1 MGVRYCRQDSLRP
14 RRNILS
20 SAFPSARV
28 RLASVLFALVII
40 GGCGGDDAQTVGLQL
55 PDFTQLVER
64 AEPAV
69 VNISVVPSNK
79 PAVRSDRS
87 SPGDAPDSPGDS
99 DGGSPSDQFQDW
111 FHRFFGPDQD
121 PDAPPPGAIPHG
133 SLGSGFII
141 SSDGYILTNNHVIS
155 EKGQIIVKLGD
166 KRQLVAKRVGGDA
179 YSDIAL
185 LKVDAKGLPT
195 VKIGDVNA
203 LKVGAWVVA
212 IGSPFGFE
220 TSVTAGIVSAKSR
233 SLSGDQYVP
242 FLQTDVAINPGNS
255 GGPLFNLK
263 GEVVGVNSQIYSRTG
278 GYQGVSFAIPIDV
291 AMNAVKQL
299 RENGKVQRGWLGVQI
314 QEVDRELAKSFG
326 MERPEGALVAQVL
339 DKSPAQAA
347 GMAAGDVIVE
357 FNGEQVDSAA
367 ALPPIVGRTPIGKSV
382 AVVVLRDG
390 KQKKLNVK
398 IGKLDEDR
406 RVASTGTGPNEAQGN
421 KVKKLGMTLS
431 DLSKA
436 EREKL
441 KVEHGVRVEKVDSGP
456 ARTAGLQA
464 GDVIVAVGS
473 KSVTNAKALRKQLEK
488 AKKPVALLIR
498 RDGNP
503 LFLALDPSP

>member
-1 MGVRYCRQDSLRP
+1 MNFAFTSAHIRFLGLLL
-14 RRNILS
+14 IL
-20 SAFPSARV
+20 
-28 RLASVLFALVII
+28 ALI
-40 GGCGGDDAQTVGLQL
+40 GGCSGDDGQSVALQL
-55 PDFTQLVER
+55 PDFTQLVQR
-64 AEPAV
+64 TEPAV

-79 PAVRSDRS
+79 PAPRSGRRN
-87 SPGDAPDSPGDS
+87 PGLAPNPHGGGPQGD
-99 DGGSPSDQFQDW
+99 SPSDQFQDW
-111 FHRFFGPDQD
+111 FHRFFGPQQSPGQG
-121 PDAPPPGAIPHG
+121 PDEPPPGAIPHG

-141 SSDGYILTNNHVIS
+141 SADGYILTNNHVIS
-155 EKGQIIVKLGD
+155 EAGQVIVKLGD
-166 KRQLVAKRVGGDA
+166 KRQLVAKRIGADP

-185 LKVDAKGLPT
+185 LKVDAEDLPT
-195 VKIGDVNA
+195 VKIGDVKA

-299 RENGKVQRGWLGVQI
+299 RANGKVQRGWLGVQI
-314 QEVDRELAKSFG
+314 QEVDRGLAKSFG

-339 DKSPAQAA
+339 DDSPAQAA
-347 GMAAGDVIVE
+347 GLAAGDVIVE
-357 FNGEQVDSAA
+357 FNDKQVDSAA
-367 ALPPIVGRTPIGKSV
+367 ALPPIVGLTPIGKSV
-382 AVVVLRDG
+382 PVVVLRDG
-390 KQKKLNVK
+390 KRKKLKVK
-398 IGKLDEDR
+398 IGQLDDDQQI
-406 RVASTGTGPNEAQGN
+406 ASGGADAASGDQVN
-421 KVKKLGMTLS
+421 KLGLTLS

-436 EREKL
+436 ERENL
-441 KVEHGVRVEKVDSGP
+441 EIDRGVRVDKVASGP
-456 ARTAGLQA
+456 ARNAGLQA
-464 GDVIVAVGS
+464 GDVIITAGN
-473 KSVTNAKALRKQLEK
+473 KPVTSAKALRKQLQKTKE
-488 AKKPVALLIR
+488 PVALLLR

-503 LFLALDPSP
+503 LFLALAPNS